1 MKIKMSAL
9 IVKLDL
15 QQTRFAKTF
24 QWSKRE
30 PLNPSQAL
38 QLLQGSGSPLG
49 VPQVSLCSW
58 GTGEQGG
65 SSSEQQSHPQH
76 EASEAGLLVLF
87 VPAIPRSNTSAHW
100 ASVFSVTAT
109 THWLSFENQVNF
121 GSGINKQVEQE
132 GKKGMEQ
139 KVNFELNSQC
149 SFGFCPGLCIQGL
162 NKHKR
167 KKQRF

>member
-1 MKIKMSAL
+1 MNLSTPHRLCSSYRAQVPSRCPPRSVSA
-9 IVKLDL
+9 
-15 QQTRFAKTF
+15 
-24 QWSKRE
+24 RE
-30 PLNPSQAL
+30 G
-38 QLLQGSGSPLG
+38 QGSRVGALLNSRAIPSMK
-49 VPQVSLCSW
+49 P
-58 GTGEQGG
+58 
-65 SSSEQQSHPQH
+65 
-76 EASEAGLLVLF
+76 ARAGLLVLF
-87 VPAIPRSNTSAHW
+87 VPAIPRSAPSAHW

-121 GSGINKQVEQE
+121 RFKGINKQVEQE